1 MSKEMR
7 RLIDT
12 FNKFVIK
19 EKSNNIKKIVP
30 KYIEDAPWGIIFDGE
45 NKILVGDMH
54 QIPVELSKELED
66 KVVNIANKY
75 GYYGEGIGLEY
86 NEAITKSSFYKRLE
100 PKKYRGSWDRKLIES
115 GKIPEDKKYFL
126 LYALFSNYKENHR
139 LEKLLENTEEDDTI
153 FDVLLKTIPDWSADM
168 GLLSLGQKELNKF
181 LKEISENGIDFI
193 QMSQQK
199 ADEKSLSEFLDLG
212 EKLQW
217 PENWQD
223 YPNMAGKFARVVTTI
238 RDQFLINAGP
248 GVYFVGAGHLKDIV
262 KMSMEKEKKLS
273 LIGGEK
279 IM

>member
-1 MSKEMR
+1 MR
-7 RLIDT
+7 RLIYT
-12 FNKFVIK
+12 FNNFVIK
-19 EKSNNIKKIVP
+19 EKSNNIKKIVS
-30 KYIEDAPWGIIFDGE
+30 KYDAPYGIIFDGE

-54 QIPVELSKELED
+54 QTPVELSKKLEN
-66 KVVNIANKY
+66 KVVNVANKY
-75 GYYGEGIGLEY
+75 GYYGEGIGLEH
-86 NEAITKSSFYKRLE
+86 NEAITKSSFYERLD
-100 PKKYRGSWDRKLIES
+100 PKKHCGSWDRKLIES
-115 GKIPEDKKYFL
+115 GEVPEDKKYVF
-126 LYALFSNYKENHR
+126 LYALFSNPKENHR
-139 LEKLLENTEEDDTI
+139 LEKLLENTEEEDTI

-168 GLLSLGQKELNKF
+168 GIFSLGQKELNKF

-217 PENWQD
+217 PEKNWED
-223 YPNMAGKFARVVTTI
+223 YPNMAGKFARVATTI

-262 KMSMEKEKKLS
+262 KMPMGKEKKLS